1 MATQDGLIESYVNT
15 VPNKRMVTDR
25 ILMIEPVKI
34 KTWLRLGQDSGKFNM
49 VNADRK
55 NYGWLEDTFVP
66 ESTTINGT
74 SMVSSTTNTTFTP
87 TSLTLFQ
94 PGDIIEE
101 ADEHMWV
108 SSVSSGI
115 PTVTRGY
122 QGTTAT
128 NHANA
133 ATMNLVS
140 RARIDGDDADDSPS
154 TEVSSSTNY
163 TQIFQRTIQ
172 VARTK
177 EKEAMYGISSLM
189 DRMIDKRTTEIMMLL
204 NRLPYVGK
212 KYVGTAAAART
223 AGGLRTFITDNLTNV
238 ASADLTRKH
247 IDDTLQNIFDD
258 GGDPDLIICGG
269 WAQRKLNDFYEGFVT
284 TERSEKVGGIRIQKL
299 LHPITGTEL
308 DILVDRACP
317 TNEMWILSSKYISY
331 YPFDPLFF
339 ESLAKDGDSDKGEV
353 VGEYGFIVQYD
364 KAHGLVHT
372 FSTTS

>member
-1 MATQDGLIESYVNT
+1 MATRSGSIQSYLNT

-25 ILMIEPVKI
+25 IMMIEPVKI
-34 KTWLRLGQDSGKFNM
+34 KTWLRLGQDVDKFNLK
-49 VNADRK
+49 NKDRK
-55 NYGWLEDTFVP
+55 NYEWLEDTFVP
-66 ESTTINGT
+66 ETTTMDGT
-74 SMVSSTTNTTFTP
+74 NMDSSTTNATFTP
-87 TSLTLFQ
+87 ASLTLFQ
-94 PGDIIEE
+94 PGDIILMGTEQ
-101 ADEHMWV
+101 MWIV
-108 SSVSSGI
+108 SVASGI

-122 QGTTAT
+122 GSTTQAT
-128 NHANA
+128 HANA
-133 ATMNLVS
+133 ITITLIG

-154 TEVSSSTNY
+154 TEVTSSSNY

-177 EKEAMYGISSLM
+177 EKEAAYGISSLM

-204 NRLPYVGK
+204 NKLPYFGK
-212 KYVGTAAAART
+212 KYVGTAT
-223 AGGLRTFITDNLTNV
+223 AGRGCGGLRAFITDNLTNV
-238 ASADLTRKH
+238 GSAALVRKD

-284 TERSEKVGGIRIQKL
+284 TERSERVGGIRIQRL

-317 TNEMWILSSKYISY
+317 TNEMWILTSKYISY
-331 YPFDPLFF
+331 YPFDPLFY
-339 ESLAKDGDSDKGEV
+339 EALAKDGDSDKGEV
-353 VGEYGFIVQYD
+353 VGEYGFVVQYD

-372 FSTTS
+372 FSTSS